1 MQVMWRETVATV
13 VPIEEDEYGFPSL
26 EQIRQE
32 LETYKDRP
40 LILGA
45 FSAGSNVTGL
55 LPPQEAITNLLH
67 EHGGNIA
74 WDFAGCGPYVKI
86 DMNPKGCAKG
96 LDAVFISPHK
106 FIGGPG
112 TPGVLVAKRHLL
124 TNRVPNQPGGGTVV
138 FVDKQNQWYHGDAP
152 GATPT
157 TLDIAHREEGGTPG
171 IIQIIRCGLAFA
183 VKRAVGEDRIEELES
198 ALAAKA
204 ITSWEKDER
213 IMMVGHDHKV
223 RDPWGL

>member
-124 TNRVPNQPGGGTVV
+124 TNRVPNRVPNQPARLCLWTSKTNGITAMHLAPRPPRSVLHTARRAGRLASSRSSVV
-138 FVDKQNQWYHGDAP
+138 D
-152 GATPT
+152 
-157 TLDIAHREEGGTPG
+157 
-171 IIQIIRCGLAFA
+171 
-183 VKRAVGEDRIEELES
+183 
-198 ALAAKA
+198 
-204 ITSWEKDER
+204 
-213 IMMVGHDHKV
+213 
-223 RDPWGL
+223 